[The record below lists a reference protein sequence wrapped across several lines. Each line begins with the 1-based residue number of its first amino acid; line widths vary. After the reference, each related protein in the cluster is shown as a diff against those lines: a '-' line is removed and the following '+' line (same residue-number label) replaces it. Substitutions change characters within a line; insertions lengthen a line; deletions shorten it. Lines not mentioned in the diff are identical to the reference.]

1 MSLLSATF
9 GYACGWASPSI
20 NLLTSDESPLPSG
33 RITMEEASWISSSL
47 SIGGLFGNI
56 FYGFITNAFGRKSP
70 LILIAIPT
78 IVSIPIRTTHKELI
92 RIENWH
98 LLNIFYNSDKL
109 DTHFICS
116 KCVLLVCSENPCW
129 FRWRRCHDYGSTFS
143 ERDIEWSV
151 MTYFTLLFFIEC
163 KT

>member
-1 MSLLSATF
+1 MFYRKEARSINTSSLQSVIITYNNVCENHFDLSFTGFFLYKLRIVSLLSATF

-92 RIENWH
+92 RIEN
-98 LLNIFYNSDKL
+98 
-109 DTHFICS
+109 
-116 KCVLLVCSENPCW
+116 
-129 FRWRRCHDYGSTFS
+129 
-143 ERDIEWSV
+143 
-151 MTYFTLLFFIEC
+151 
-163 KT
+163 